1 MKKKNITLGTLSLIL
16 LFGITACTS
25 SNTKTTTSTTEA
37 TTMVTTEA
45 TTELAEE
52 IPDNLLG
59 FDLTF
64 YDSYPNDTSEKWRLA
79 VIAED
84 IDIQTYAL
92 EYYKNYF
99 KSDDEIHIII
109 NEKLNT
115 TTKILIWQNMLDVTI
130 TKYVDKE
137 EQDAT
142 IAGSGELIA
151 EYHVNIGTG
160 EITKIRPADS
170 EQETTQ
176 EEVPQFS
183 KEVTK

>member
-1 MKKKNITLGTLSLIL
+1 MKKKNIILGTLSFIL
-16 LFGITACTS
+16 LLGITACTS
-25 SNTKTTTSTTEA
+25 SNTRTIDNTTE
-37 TTMVTTEA
+37 VTTEA
-45 TTELAEE
+45 TTGLAQE

-79 VIAED
+79 MIAEN

-109 NEKLNT
+109 NETLHT
-115 TTKILIWQNMLDVTI
+115 TTKIFIWQNMLDVTI
-130 TKYVDKE
+130 TEYVDKE

-142 IAGSGELIA
+142 IACSGELIA

-170 EQETTQ
+170 DQETTQ
-176 EEVPQFS
+176 EEIPQFS
-183 KEVTK
+183 KEIVK

>member
-1 MKKKNITLGTLSLIL
+1 MKKKNIILGTLSFIL
-16 LFGITACTS
+16 LLGITACTS
-25 SNTKTTTSTTEA
+25 SNTKTTNNTTE
-37 TTMVTTEA
+37 VTTEA

-52 IPDNLLG
+52 VPDNLLG

-79 VIAED
+79 MIAEN

-109 NEKLNT
+109 NEALHT
-115 TTKILIWQNMLDVTI
+115 TTKIFIWQNMLDVTI
-130 TKYVDKE
+130 TEYVDKE

-142 IAGSGELIA
+142 IACSGELIA

-170 EQETTQ
+170 DQETTQ

-183 KEVTK
+183 KEVVK